1 LILKKAKTMNKMT
14 FLNPEFFWLFLLI
27 PVVIAWQIWKRKEQ
41 TATLKISSLKGFKK
55 TKSVLT
61 KLKPMLFVFRLLALS
76 SLIIAMAR
84 PRTVDVSSKTKTT
97 KGIDIV
103 MSVDV
108 SGSMLAKDFKPN
120 RMEALKEV
128 AENFVKGRPNDRI
141 GLVVYASE
149 AYTKSP
155 VTSDKAVVMD
165 AIRSIKYDNVLQD
178 GTGIGMGL
186 TTAINRLK
194 DSKAKSKI
202 VILMTDG
209 VNNAGFIEPQTASDI
224 AQQYGIKVYTI
235 GIGSNGMADF
245 PYAIAPNGQFLFR
258 MMKVEIDEAL
268 LRSIAKNTGGKYFRA
283 YSNQKL
289 ESIYNEIN
297 KLETTE
303 IQELKFYDY
312 EEKYRPFALFA
323 GLLLLLELGLR
334 NTLFR
339 SFI

>member
-1 LILKKAKTMNKMT
+1 MNKVT

-27 PVVIAWQIWKRKEQ
+27 PIVIGWQIWKRNEQ
-41 TATLKISSLKGFKK
+41 IATLKISSLKGFK
-55 TKSVLT
+55 TSKSILA

-76 SLIIAMAR
+76 SLIIAMVR

-108 SGSMLAKDFKPN
+108 SGSMLAKDLKPN
-120 RMEALKEV
+120 RMEALKDV
-128 AENFVKGRPNDRI
+128 AENFVKARPNDRI

-155 VTSDKAVVMD
+155 VTSDKAVVLD

-258 MMKVEIDEAL
+258 MMKVEIDESL

-283 YSNQKL
+283 NSNQKL
-289 ESIYNEIN
+289 EAIYNEIN

-303 IQELKFYDY
+303 IKELKFYDY
-312 EEKYRPFALFA
+312 DEKFRPLALFA
-323 GLLLLLELGLR
+323 GLLLLIEIGLR